1 VANENRRRGGFC
13 AHRSGYRAWV
23 TRSPHGTDDVP
34 GATPPAERP
43 PTDEVALVRGRVE
56 QTPVTL
62 INWVA
67 LLIGAVVVLAL
78 VVVVAAYL
86 IA

>member
-1 VANENRRRGGFC
+1 M
-13 AHRSGYRAWV
+13 

-34 GATPPAERP
+34 GATPAERP

-67 LLIGAVVVLAL
+67 LVIGAVVVLAL
-78 VVVVAAYL
+78 LVVVAAYL

>member
-1 VANENRRRGGFC
+1 M
-13 AHRSGYRAWV
+13 
-23 TRSPHGTDDVP
+23 
-34 GATPPAERP
+34 
-43 PTDEVALVRGRVE
+43 RGRVE

-67 LLIGAVVVLAL
+67 LVIGAVVVLAL

>member
-1 VANENRRRGGFC
+1 MTPAR
-13 AHRSGYRAWV
+13 HD
-23 TRSPHGTDDVP
+23 TDHAPD
-34 GATPPAERP
+34 ATPPAERP
-43 PTDEVALVRGRVE
+43 PTDEVALARGKVE

-67 LLIGAVVVLAL
+67 VVIGAVVVLAL

-86 IA
+86 IG

>member
-1 VANENRRRGGFC
+1 
-13 AHRSGYRAWV
+13 V
-23 TRSPHGTDDVP
+23 TPARHDLDHAP

-43 PTDEVALVRGRVE
+43 PTDEVALARGRVE

-62 INWVA
+62 VNWVA
-67 LLIGAVVVLAL
+67 IAIGAVVVLAL